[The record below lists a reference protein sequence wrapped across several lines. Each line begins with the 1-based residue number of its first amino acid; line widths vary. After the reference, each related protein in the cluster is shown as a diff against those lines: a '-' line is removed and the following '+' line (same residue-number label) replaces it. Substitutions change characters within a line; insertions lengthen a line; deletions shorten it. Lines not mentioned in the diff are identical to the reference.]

1 MLQASLGTPRHLAK
15 RLLRPTAPPT
25 MVSTRSL
32 VSPAA
37 VVAASVV
44 AVVTARVVEA
54 AVDVAV
60 AAVAVPVEVVATVK
74 AVVAEVVAVVLAA
87 TATLPP
93 GLRKLASVAIQTF
106 RKGFNEVP
114 FCACLYYEGISNK
127 ETVLRVLD

>member
-1 MLQASLGTPRHLAK
+1 M
-15 RLLRPTAPPT
+15 
-25 MVSTRSL
+25 
-32 VSPAA
+32 
-37 VVAASVV
+37 V

-93 GLRKLASVAIQTF
+93 GLRKPVEAASLAF
-106 RKGFNEVP
+106 RKGFINRAS
-114 FCACLYYEGISNK
+114 FYYACRSYEGISHRK
-127 ETVLRVLD
+127 TVLRVLD

>member
-1 MLQASLGTPRHLAK
+1 
-15 RLLRPTAPPT
+15 

-44 AVVTARVVEA
+44 AAVTARVVEA

-60 AAVAVPVEVVATVK
+60 VAVAVPVEAAVMAK
-74 AVVAEVVAVVLAA
+74 AVVAEVVAVVLVA

-93 GLRKLASVAIQTF
+93 GLRKPAEASASLAF
-106 RKGFNEVP
+106 RKGTINRASFYY
-114 FCACLYYEGISNK
+114 ACRYYEGISHRK
-127 ETVLRVLD
+127 TVLQVLD